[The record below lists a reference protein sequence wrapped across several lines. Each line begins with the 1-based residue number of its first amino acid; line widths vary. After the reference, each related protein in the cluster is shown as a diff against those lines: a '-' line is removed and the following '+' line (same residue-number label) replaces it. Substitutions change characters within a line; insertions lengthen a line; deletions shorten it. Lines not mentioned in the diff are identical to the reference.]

1 LKRCKI
7 YIIAYFILLFFALK
21 MLIDEE
27 LNAYLAAEDM
37 ESSAMKENDTRIT
50 NCRQKQNEL
59 FRIEQYADMAL
70 QYIRLGAE
78 TNNFVF
84 ENVMDRY
91 TRHRISWQDR

>member
-1 LKRCKI
+1 MCIRDSLKCCKI

-37 ESSAMKENDTRIT
+37 ESSAMEENDTRIT
-50 NCRQKQNEL
+50 NCRRKQNEL

-70 QYIRLGAE
+70 QYIRLGGGDE
-78 TNNFVF
+78 RFCV
-84 ENVMDRY
+84 
-91 TRHRISWQDR
+91 

>member
-1 LKRCKI
+1 MKRCKI

-37 ESSAMKENDTRIT
+37 ESSAMEENDTRIT
-50 NCRQKQNEL
+50 NYRQKQNEL

-78 TNNFVF
+78 TNDFVF
-84 ENVMDRY
+84 ENVMA
-91 TRHRISWQDR
+91 